1 MAELV
6 SDGRLEQ
13 LAAKPAA
20 KYIPTLNGWRAV
32 AVLLVIAAHS
42 STMLQNSGTK
52 IGSVLAV
59 AFYRGVGVD
68 LFFALSGYLICT
80 LLLREKS
87 RYGSINLAA
96 FYTRRAFRILPPLL
110 IYLSVIS
117 VLFFRG
123 IITEI
128 DPQEIVASALFFRN
142 YVTGSWYTGHF
153 WSLAIEEHFYLFVP
167 FIFFAFS
174 WRNTLRIAISI
185 VVLCAV
191 IRLAEF
197 LWLQNVIVEFRT
209 ESRIDAIMYGAILAL
224 LLNDQRSQELIRRY
238 LAARNL
244 TVISAIGLALLVFIP
259 IMPVRR
265 TLVAILLPMYI
276 GFTVTRPSS
285 LLGRALEV
293 PIISWIGKI
302 SYSLYIWQMLFFVPT
317 DRPLGLL
324 QNFPEAFMAVLTC
337 ATASYYLVEKPAI
350 KLGHAIAG
358 RN

>member
-1 MAELV
+1 MVELV
-6 SDGRLEQ
+6 SDGRSEQ
-13 LAAKPAA
+13 LASKPTA
-20 KYIPTLNGWRAV
+20 KYIPTLNGWRAA

-42 STMLQNSGTK
+42 STMLQNNGTK

-59 AFYRGVGVD
+59 VFYRGVGVD

-87 RYGSINLAA
+87 HYGSINLAA

-110 IYLSVIS
+110 IYLLVIGGLS
-117 VLFFRG
+117 FKG

-142 YVTGSWYTGHF
+142 YITGSWYTGHF

-167 FIFFAFS
+167 FIFSAFS
-174 WRNTLRIAISI
+174 WRNTLRVALSIA
-185 VVLCAV
+185 VLCAV

-238 LAARNL
+238 LTARNL
-244 TVISAIGLALLVFIP
+244 TAISVVGLVLLVFIP
-259 IMPVRR
+259 IMPFRR
-265 TLVAILLPMYI
+265 TLVAVILPMYI
-276 GFTVTRPSS
+276 GFTVTRPSG
-285 LLGRALEV
+285 LLGRVLEV

-302 SYSLYIWQMLFFVPT
+302 SYSLYIWQMLFLVPT

-324 QNFPEAFMAVLTC
+324 QNFPEAFVAALIC

-350 KLGHAIAG
+350 KLGHVIAG